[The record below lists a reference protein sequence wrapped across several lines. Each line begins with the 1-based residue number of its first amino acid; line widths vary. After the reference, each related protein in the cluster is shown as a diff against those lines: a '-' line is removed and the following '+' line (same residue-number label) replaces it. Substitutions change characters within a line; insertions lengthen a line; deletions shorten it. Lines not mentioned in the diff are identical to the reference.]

1 MVDRYWT
8 KRALAEATH
17 VAPFALGAVL
27 WIAAIGCDPERYV
40 DCTQNTECAY
50 LDDGVC
56 IVGECDDSQ
65 GSCEEGY
72 ARNGTPCS
80 GENGASGT
88 CQSGA
93 CEADGTGG
101 TGGAGGGAG
110 GTGGSGGSSCAEPP
124 AGSVIIEDQD
134 FADADWVLTV
144 SQTTGATVSTDPT
157 GQQTSGGVENS
168 AYRSMVHEI
177 TNPNVGEDPGC
188 TMDSC
193 SYTLQVTHRYQ
204 SGSYTPASDGPIDYI
219 DYSESR
225 IITEPAFEGAGVGWR
240 FAIWQGG
247 VRYILDSAS
256 NTAFTDIVWTNES
269 NCGLRPEDFTPEGL
283 NFVDGSE
290 LTFGY
295 IRSNTNTS
303 LAGSTQRSVHGI
315 DDFRVVIVKAN

>member
-8 KRALAEATH
+8 KRALAEATN
-17 VAPFALGAVL
+17 VAPFALGAML
-27 WIAAIGCDPERYV
+27 LIAAVGCGGSNQE
-40 DCTQNTECAY
+40 CTQDKHCGGLEGACTV
-50 LDDGVC
+50 GVC
-56 IVGECDDSQ
+56 VPRSNSA
-65 GSCEEGY
+65 SCEQQDRP
-72 ARNGTPCS
+72 AGTVCTD
-80 GENGASGT
+80 ENGASGT
-88 CQSGA
+88 CQSGV
-93 CEADGTGG
+93 CEADGMGG
-101 TGGAGGGAG
+101 TGGAGG

-124 AGSVIIEDQD
+124 SGSVIIEDQD

-144 SQTTGATVSTDPT
+144 SQTMGAIVSTDPT
-157 GQQTSGGVENS
+157 GQQMSGGVEDS
-168 AYRSMVHEI
+168 PYRSMVHEI
-177 TNPNVGEDPGC
+177 TNPNVGDDPGC

-204 SGSYTPASDGPIDYI
+204 PGSYTPASDGAIDYI

-247 VRYILDSAS
+247 VRYILNSAS

-269 NCGLRPEDFTPEGL
+269 NCGLRPEDFTPAGL
-283 NFVDGSE
+283 NFENGSE
-290 LTFGY
+290 LSFGY